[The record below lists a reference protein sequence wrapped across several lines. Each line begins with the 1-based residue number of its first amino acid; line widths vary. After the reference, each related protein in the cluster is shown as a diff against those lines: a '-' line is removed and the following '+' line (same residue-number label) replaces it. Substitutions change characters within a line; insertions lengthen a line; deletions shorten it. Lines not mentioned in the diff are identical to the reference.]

1 MTRSRLPERRQC
13 ERFDMTRGQIGYAV
27 TVGFDEGQPREVFVS
42 THRNTGEM
50 TALARDAAILAS
62 LALQYG
68 CPLDVMQ
75 AALTREHDG
84 SAAGLAGAVIDQII
98 ARGIAA

>member
-1 MTRSRLPERRQC
+1 
-13 ERFDMTRGQIGYAV
+13 MTRGNIGYAV
-27 TVGFDEGQPREVFVS
+27 TVGFDGSSPREIFVS

-68 CPLDVMQ
+68 CPLHVMQ
-75 AALTREHDG
+75 AALTRESDG
-84 SAAGLAGAVIDQII
+84 TAAGLAGAVIDQII
-98 ARGIAA
+98 ERGIAA